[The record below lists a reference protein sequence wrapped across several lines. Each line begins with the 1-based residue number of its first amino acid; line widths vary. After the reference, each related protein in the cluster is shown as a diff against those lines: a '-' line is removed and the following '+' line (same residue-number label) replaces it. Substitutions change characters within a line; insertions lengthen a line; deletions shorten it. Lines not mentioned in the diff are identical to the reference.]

1 MLTLQCMCVAAVIRN
16 RLYLLDVK
24 HRTLDHV
31 RGSIS
36 KFRALCSCTHKAN
49 RSVFVIDRCER
60 LQLDLDD
67 SHAPLIL
74 AMHDS
79 LKSLVADTSV
89 LCTLPYVGMLHL
101 FKIMLNLRLSSMLE
115 RDALDHVNAM
125 VMFSARDEFLE
136 AWLDFLD
143 NNTNIRASDD
153 IPVGATFRSVR
164 LVISMLGLATIFND
178 MVPVASLR
186 LLAERCGGVG
196 KLADL
201 MTAVLAISNHNF
213 PHGGLLPVAVYY
225 NAVEISK
232 WLIESQ
238 CGISV
243 TPDVAIMGCM
253 SMIDSQ
259 LYAIC
264 KKSQVV
270 EAAIDKCIDL
280 KSMCYVSQ
288 MLKWL
293 TVNGDLESLTY
304 FDKVCRD
311 LAAIPSMT
319 FLCLISFCV
328 YWPPLFDG
336 RDVFCRI
343 SSVDVLHHL
352 CELMGGQDELVR
364 IVWLS
369 EQHNGVVK
377 VNLAWRN
384 ILQTNRAQVKIRD
397 KHRKEAMRVA
407 DDRKWTLVRK
417 FIESMLEEQH

>member
-1 MLTLQCMCVAAVIRN
+1 MLTLQCMCAAAVIRN

-36 KFRALCSCTHKAN
+36 KFQALCSCTHKAN

-79 LKSLVADTSV
+79 AKALVDDTSV
-89 LCTLPYVGMLHL
+89 LCTLPYVGMLQT
-101 FKIMLNLRLSSMLE
+101 FKIMLNLRLSSIME

-125 VMFSARDEFLE
+125 VMYSAREEFVV

-143 NNTNIRASDD
+143 NNLHTSAAHDLSVAANS
-153 IPVGATFRSVR
+153 RSVR
-164 LVISMLGLATIFND
+164 LVISMLGLSAIYND
-178 MVPVASLR
+178 TVPVATLR
-186 LLAERCGGVG
+186 VLAERCAGVG
-196 KLADL
+196 NLADI
-201 MTAVLAISNHNF
+201 MTVVLPISNKNF
-213 PHGGLLPVAVYY
+213 PSGLLPSTVLY

-232 WLIESQ
+232 WLIESH

-264 KKSQVV
+264 KEAQVV
-270 EAAIDKCIDL
+270 ESAIDKCINIE
-280 KSMCYVSQ
+280 SMCYVSQ
-288 MLKWL
+288 MFKWI

-304 FDKVCRD
+304 FDKVCHD

-328 YWPPLFDG
+328 HWPPLFDG
-336 RDVFCRI
+336 GDVFCRI
-343 SSVDVLHHL
+343 SGVDVLHHL

-364 IVWLS
+364 IVWVSQQYSSVL
-369 EQHNGVVK
+369 K
-377 VNLAWRN
+377 VHLDWTT
-384 ILQTNRAQVKIRD
+384 ILQTERAQVKIRD
-397 KHRKEAMRVA
+397 THRKEAMRVA
-407 DDRKWTLVRK
+407 EERNWPLVTE
-417 FIESMLEEQH
+417 FIESMLEEQD